1 MTMGQRISRIVL
13 PPVILCVALGAYRFA
28 IVRPVAD
35 RITPAKAEPNKIAPR
50 FSEPRIATDEQLTAV
65 LNRVK
70 PPATKDQMTNNWV
83 HALRLW
89 GPEADFHDDKTPTGE
104 TLRQYF
110 LDDKVFRKYA
120 GDKAAPLFYYGRD
133 GLDVRSYDEQPQHR
147 ASSSYHVDDLLATF
161 AETGTS
167 LDTPI
172 ILRTKDG
179 QPDQAT
185 VGELLSD
192 SLRRFHLERFEYE
205 WTAIVYARYAFPLRQ
220 WKNKYGA
227 RIDTNMLVKELMDK
241 PLDVGP
247 CNGLH
252 RLEALVVLYR
262 ADEEAK
268 ALQPRTKRAILQHM
282 KKCSDLLVSAQH
294 PEGYW
299 TRSWPKGPGSQAEK
313 NASLHDKLLV
323 TGHQLEWLAYAPEEV
338 QPPRETIV
346 RAGQWLVRTL
356 TEMDEKELIGAYG
369 PYTHAARALC
379 LWRGVEPFAAWQAG
393 QTQSRLSLRERIR
406 LFDVNP

>member
-1 MTMGQRISRIVL
+1 MTIAQRVSQWIL
-13 PPVILCVALGAYRFA
+13 PPALLFVALAAYRFA
-28 IVRPVAD
+28 MVRPLPD
-35 RITPAKAEPNKIAPR
+35 RITPAKSEPWVIAPR
-50 FSEPRIATDEQLTAV
+50 FTEPRIATDEQLVAV

-70 PPATKDQMTNNWV
+70 PPTGKDQMTNNFV

-89 GPEADFHDDKTPTGE
+89 STKADFHDDKTPSGE
-104 TLRQYF
+104 ELRQYF

-120 GDKAAPLFYYGRD
+120 GDKALPLFYYGRD
-133 GLDVRSYDEQPQHR
+133 GLDVRSYDEQPEHR
-147 ASSSYHVDDLLATF
+147 ASSSYHVDDLLATL

-172 ILRTKDG
+172 LLRAANGT
-179 QPDQAT
+179 DQAT

-220 WKNKYGA
+220 WRNKYGS
-227 RIDTNMLVKELMDK
+227 RIDINAIVKELIDK

-252 RLEALVVLYR
+252 RLEALAVLYR

-268 ALQPRTKRAILQHM
+268 ALQPKTKRAMLQHM
-282 KKCSDLLVSAQH
+282 KRCSDLLVASQS

-299 TRSWPKGPGSQAEK
+299 NRRWPQGGAALEEK
-313 NASLHDKLLV
+313 TTSLHDKLLV
-323 TGHQLEWLAYAPEEV
+323 TGHQIEWLALAPDEV
-338 QPPRETIV
+338 QPPRENIV
-346 RAGQWLVRTL
+346 RAGQWLVKTL
-356 TEMDEKELIGAYG
+356 TEMDEKELVNAYG

-379 LWRGVEPFAAWQAG
+379 MWRNVDPYTAWQAG
-393 QTQSRLSLRERIR
+393 QKA
-406 LFDVNP
+406 NGG